1 MLMSDNSQNNKR
13 IAKNTLMLYIR
24 MILMMAVSLYTS
36 RVILDALGVED
47 FGLYNIVGGI
57 VVLFSFINN
66 AMVTSTQRFLNYELG
81 RNNPEEAQKVFSASL
96 SIHFIIAAVFLIL
109 SESVGLWFLNSYI
122 KIPQGREVA
131 ANWVYQFSVL
141 ASIFNIIR
149 APYNAAIIAHE
160 RMSFYAYVSIIET
173 ILKLLIVYLVYLFSD
188 RLISYSAM
196 IAGVAAIILFVYYIF
211 CRRKFS
217 VCKYKFE
224 FDKSRYFS
232 IASFSWWSLFGS
244 FANVGSQQGLNILL
258 NAFWGVTIN
267 AAMGVANQVNN
278 TVYNFVS
285 NFQTAFN
292 PQIVKLYAAEEKE
305 QFQTLVSDTSRYS
318 YYLLFAIAFPIIVCC
333 SDILQIWLK
342 EVPEYS
348 VIFCQLII
356 VGSLFDALSGP
367 LWMSVYASG
376 KLSKY
381 QISISILLLSTLLF
395 AYLAAKLGGN
405 PIVILVIKVIVSA
418 IIYVFRLGYCV
429 KYLKIGLT
437 GYLKTVIGRCFTI
450 TAISV
455 LSVYLMFA
463 FTNIETLNVFI
474 KIIIVLLLP
483 CISIYFIGFTSSEKN
498 LLHKQIKKVCKK
510 VFIK

>member
-1 MLMSDNSQNNKR
+1 
-13 IAKNTLMLYIR
+13 

-36 RVILDALGVED
+36 RVILAALGVED

-96 SIHFIIAAVFLIL
+96 SIHFITAAVFLIL
-109 SESVGLWFLNSYI
+109 SESVGLWFLNNYI

-244 FANVGSQQGLNILL
+244 LANTGVSQGINIILNV
-258 NAFWGVTIN
+258 FFGVAVN
-267 AAMGVANQVNN
+267 AAMGIANQVNSAI
-278 TVYNFVS
+278 YSFVS

-292 PQIVKLYAAEEKE
+292 PQIVKSYAA
-305 QFQTLVSDTSRYS
+305 SDLKYFINLILNTSRYS
-318 YYLLFAIAFPIIVCC
+318 FFLLFVLALPVYITCP
-333 SDILQIWLK
+333 DLLKLWLGN
-342 EVPEYS
+342 VPEYS
-348 VIFCQLII
+348 VSFTRLMLLFLLIDS
-356 VGSLFDALSGP
+356 VQGP
-367 LWMSVYASG
+367 LWVSAQATGKIKNYQLLMSS
-376 KLSKY
+376 L
-381 QISISILLLSTLLF
+381 ILLNLPITYVLF
-395 AYLAAKLGGN
+395 KFFSN
-405 PIVILVIKVIVSA
+405 PEIALVVRVGIN
-418 IIYVFRLGYCV
+418 F
-429 KYLKIGLT
+429 
-437 GYLKTVIGRCFTI
+437 I
-450 TAISV
+450 TAIARV
-455 LSVYLMFA
+455 LYLNHLYGFPISAYLKDVVLICFIIMLISFPIPYFVHQNMA
-463 FTNIETLNVFI
+463 VSLTNTLLSIILSFVCALI
-474 KIIIVLLLP
+474 ATIIIGLRPKERTL
-483 CISIYFIGFTSSEKN
+483 IIDKIKHI
-498 LLHKQIKKVCKK
+498 LHLS
-510 VFIK
+510 